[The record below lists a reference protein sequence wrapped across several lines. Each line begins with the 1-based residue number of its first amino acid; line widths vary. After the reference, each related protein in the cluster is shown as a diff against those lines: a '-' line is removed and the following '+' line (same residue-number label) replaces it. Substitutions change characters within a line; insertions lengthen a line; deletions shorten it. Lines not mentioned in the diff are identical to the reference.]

1 MCFFMPKKER
11 TKRKHGDAKGPQE
24 VRRVPLPG
32 DGEMFAIAVQMLGH
46 DKLKVQCEDGQSR
59 VARIPGRLRKRVWI
73 RPGDVIVVAPW
84 VDLQSDRADVTY
96 RYTRTQASW
105 LERKG
110 YLKNLL

>member
-1 MCFFMPKKER
+1 MPKKQR
-11 TKRKHGDAKGPQE
+11 TKKKHGDDKEQQG
-24 VRRVPLPG
+24 VTRVPLPNKEE
-32 DGEMFAIAVQMLGH
+32 GEMFAIAVQMLGH
-46 DKLKVQCEDGQSR
+46 DKLKVQCEDGQTR

-84 VDLQSDRADVTY
+84 TDLQADRADVTY

-110 YLKNLL
+110 YLKKLL